1 MFFFFWQ
8 EASDECPV
16 YTGTFHSKET
26 EMGQCVFKPSVRHIY
41 TFRCEPH
48 CSARTG
54 ELKDIERNTDMEK
67 TPLLLL
73 KKNLKKLKYFQK
85 PEPKVMRSPFCS
97 I

>member
-41 TFRCEPH
+41 TFRCEPPVVITALQGQG
-48 CSARTG
+48 S
-54 ELKDIERNTDMEK
+54 LKI
-67 TPLLLL
+67 L
-73 KKNLKKLKYFQK
+73 KGTLTWRKRLFYY
-85 PEPKVMRSPFCS
+85 
-97 I
+97 